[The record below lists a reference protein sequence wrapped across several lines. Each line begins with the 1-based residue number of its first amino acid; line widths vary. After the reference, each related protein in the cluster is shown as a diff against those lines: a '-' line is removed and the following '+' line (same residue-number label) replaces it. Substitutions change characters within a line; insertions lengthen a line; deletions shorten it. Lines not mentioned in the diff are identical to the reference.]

1 MPLNINQEDFNVV
14 KQPFINKYLKLNVL
28 NFNLSVVNEI
38 SGNLISFDVSVN
50 ADSDLRRSCSVSFV
64 VTDSSFEPESGS
76 QIWLNSF
83 IQPYVGYENIYT
95 GEVQWYNQGIYLIN
109 TPTYFYDAT
118 NNTLSFQG
126 LDLMS
131 KLTGVRNGA
140 LPGVPTIIPQGSSV
154 REAMIAAIK
163 LAGFTKYVVNECTNT
178 DGSVQAVPYDIQ
190 VNQSGYVFD
199 IIKQLRD
206 ILPNY
211 QVYFDV
217 DGVFHYDQIPSGDN
231 DPVLIDDTLWND
243 VNMSDNITTD
253 FESVKNYIEVYGK
266 SHTVNYFPSATSVS
280 GGTLN
285 LTIAGYTET
294 AGNMIGFVPTTNIVT
309 SAYVKVNNGTA
320 RRLVD
325 SAGNGVKNLDKDVY
339 YVAVYQSNNTYLF
352 LGHQQAQA
360 IATDDNPESPFY
372 VDGSVGMI
380 RQVLS
385 GGDYDNI
392 MSDELA
398 LQRAKLEIYWKCRL
412 NDSIA
417 LTCIPIPWVDVNI
430 LVSHAPKNSTRQKK
444 YMVKSFN
451 ASYGDN
457 TTMTINAISYYAYYS
472 PTPKP
477 EPVLPEGYT
486 QLNYIQS
493 TGTQYIDTG
502 VTETADMA
510 VSCHFDVDTVAS
522 DYLFGSQQNSENLS
536 YNGIFKNNMLEY
548 NYSEI
553 GFTAASS
560 IELTEEVTGSTN
572 NITINGVSHTLS
584 TGTPQNVSMLIFG
597 IRRNTGAMRPY
608 GGQAKLW
615 YFKIKKGSNI
625 VRDFLPCKNPTGTVG
640 LYDLVGGEFY
650 TTPTAVPLPA
660 GYTQVEYLKSTGTQY
675 INVGFKPNQDTR
687 IVLDVNSPLVSGPVW
702 LFGARTAADSKTYN
716 FLCQSSK
723 YRSDYN
729 DNSSTSLTINPSG
742 RFEIDKDKNITKI
755 NGSTA
760 STIPYGAFQC
770 EYSLYLFSN
779 NNAGATGAGASIS
792 IYSCKIYDNGTLIRN
807 MVPVKNSSGTLGMYD
822 IVNGVFYTN
831 AGTGT
836 FVAGAEI
843 NHNFIAGAEV

>member
-64 VTDSSFEPESGS
+64 VTDSSFEPEPGN
-76 QIWLNSF
+76 QVWLNNF

-163 LAGFTKYVVNECTNT
+163 LAGFTKYVVNECLNT
-178 DGSVQAVPYDIQ
+178 DGSVQVVPYDIQ
-190 VNQSGYVFD
+190 VNQGGYVFD

-217 DGVFHYDQIPSGDN
+217 NGVFHYDQIPSGDN

-285 LTIAGYTET
+285 LTIAGYIET

-309 SAYVKVNNGTA
+309 STYVKVNNGTA
-320 RRLVD
+320 RKLVD

-339 YVAVYQSNNTYLF
+339 YVAVYQANGTYLF

-430 LVSHAPKNSTRQKK
+430 LVSHAPKNSSRQKK

-477 EPVLPEGYT
+477 EPEPTPILPEGYT

-502 VTETADMA
+502 FKPNQNTKIEADIKVTNT
-510 VSCHFDVDTVAS
+510 SCHVFGARNSYLSKAFALYWLSNSGLAVQVANSTFNGGTFDTSARHMVA
-522 DYLFGSQQNSENLS
+522 
-536 YNGIFKNNMLEY
+536 M
-548 NYSEI
+548 
-553 GFTAASS
+553 TAT
-560 IELTEEVTGSTN
+560 ELRIDEVTTATYSTSDFQCEQN
-572 NITINGVSHTLS
+572 AWLMSCYSSSASEYAQGQLFSANIYDGKS
-584 TGTPQNVSMLIFG
+584 LI
-597 IRRNTGAMRPY
+597 R
-608 GGQAKLW
+608 Q
-615 YFKIKKGSNI
+615 
-625 VRDFLPCKNPTGTVG
+625 FLPCKNPSGTVG
-640 LYDLVGGEFY
+640 MYDLVGGEFY
-650 TTPTAVPLPA
+650 
-660 GYTQVEYLKSTGTQY
+660 G
-675 INVGFKPNQDTR
+675 
-687 IVLDVNSPLVSGPVW
+687 NS
-702 LFGARTAADSKTYN
+702 
-716 FLCQSSK
+716 
-723 YRSDYN
+723 
-729 DNSSTSLTINPSG
+729 
-742 RFEIDKDKNITKI
+742 
-755 NGSTA
+755 
-760 STIPYGAFQC
+760 
-770 EYSLYLFSN
+770 
-779 NNAGATGAGASIS
+779 
-792 IYSCKIYDNGTLIRN
+792 
-807 MVPVKNSSGTLGMYD
+807 
-822 IVNGVFYTN
+822 
-831 AGTGT
+831 GTGT
-836 FVAGAEI
+836 F
-843 NHNFIAGAEV
+843 IAGEEVTN